1 MTFLSSNENIRVLK
15 ATNMSVTVDLPDV
28 IEAVKL
34 SRFLHVLEVRRSA
47 VCCIKHFLVFT

>member
-1 MTFLSSNENIRVLK
+1 VTFLSSNENIRVLK